1 MFLVILFAVLALITS
16 ALPYIFAPTLSPL
29 WLILFVPLEFVG
41 WNLLFLLVLLLS
53 TAFLPGGAKA
63 ERNLP
68 WCRRVI
74 GPVMRW
80 LFAVLNCSVRVI
92 GYEKVPKCPCVFVS
106 NHLSDFDPMAVLAT
120 VRDRPLVYIS
130 KESNFRIPI
139 AGPYIRHAG
148 FLALDREHPLRA
160 ARTIKEGAR
169 LVREE
174 GLTVGIYPEG
184 TRSRTGELLP
194 FKEGAFVLAKKA
206 DAPIVLMVTPNTEK
220 VAKGL
225 PFRRRIRITVEYIDV
240 VPREKVEELTAAE
253 LATYCRDR
261 IAAHLA
267 GK

>member
-1 MFLVILFAVLALITS
+1 MFLVILFAILSLITS
-16 ALPYIFAPTLSPL
+16 ALPYIFVPSLSPL
-29 WLILFVPLEFVG
+29 LLILFVPLEFVG
-41 WNLLFLLVLLLS
+41 WNLLFLLVLFLS
-53 TAFLPGGAKA
+53 TFLLPGGAKA
-63 ERNLP
+63 ARNLP
-68 WCRRVI
+68 WCRKVI
-74 GPVMRW
+74 HPVMQW
-80 LFAVLNCSVRVI
+80 LFAVLNCSVRVV
-92 GYEKVPKCPCVFVS
+92 GYEKVPNCPCVFVS
-106 NHLSDFDPMAVLAT
+106 NHRSDFDPMAVLAT
-120 VRDRPLVYIS
+120 VSDRPLVYIS

-148 FLALDREHPLRA
+148 FLALDRENPLRA

-194 FKEGAFVLAKKA
+194 FKEGAFALAKKA

-220 VAKGL
+220 IGKGL
-225 PFRRRIRITVEYIDV
+225 PFRPRVHVTVEYIEV
-240 VPREKVEELTAAE
+240 VSREQVAEMSLAE

-267 GK
+267 NK